1 MGKNRNFSVA
11 FRIAVARRIV
21 AGESVTALHHEYD
34 IERSVLYRWRD
45 ALAAGGEA
53 GLSRAVGRPPGTSP
67 QLRQAAEA
75 AGLCDRPAAPP
86 EDSAD
91 AAAKRIAEL
100 ERAVGKQALYIDFLT
115 RAFKRVK
122 EARRSKDSCGVSAS
136 TGRSGP

>member
-1 MGKNRNFSVA
+1 MGKNRSFSTA
-11 FRIAVARRIV
+11 FRMGVARRMM

-34 IERSVLYRWRD
+34 IKRSMLYRWRD

-53 GLSRAVGRPPGTSP
+53 GLSRAVGRPPGTSHK
-67 QLRQAAEA
+67 LRQAAEA
-75 AGLCDRPAAPP
+75 VGLGDPP
-86 EDSAD
+86 NTLPE